1 MVETVLEGLGL
12 ALWGLL
18 PWWDAGRWRLC
29 LLRDSLKGGW
39 DVGKES
45 GANKMERVYVSN
57 A

>member
-29 LLRDSLKGGW
+29 LLWDPLKGGW

-45 GANKMERVYVSN
+45 GANKMERVYMSN